1 MKKVTILVEIIST
14 ISAFASILWLFLAPG
29 PEPFAASLVAL
40 TAILGIGVQAQV
52 KLAKALDESL
62 SERLLSIQE
71 IRKVTDNIPRVTGD
85 ELFIKLQN
93 DNEFLSSFTSRLL
106 RIFGLRRELIPVI
119 EPELINLI
127 DDELEPLFN
136 IGVGNYSLKN
146 DKLKQFAMVAVKLAE
161 MVRAIE
167 NKLTQEHRKRF
178 DFS

>member
-1 MKKVTILVEIIST
+1 MKKVTILVQIIST
-14 ISAFASILWLFLAPG
+14 LGALATILWLFLAPG

-40 TAILGIGVQAQV
+40 TVILGIGVQAQV
-52 KLAKALDESL
+52 KLAKVLDESL

-71 IRKVTDNIPRVTGD
+71 IWKITNSIPRVSAN
-85 ELFIKLQN
+85 ELFMKLKN
-93 DNEFLSSFTSRLL
+93 DNEFLTAFTHRFL

-136 IGVGNYSLKN
+136 IEVGRYFLKES
-146 DKLKQFAMVAVKLAE
+146 KLKQFALVSIKLAD
-161 MVRAIE
+161 MVRVIE
-167 NKLTQEHRKRF
+167 NKLTQEHRKCF

>member
-14 ISAFASILWLFLAPG
+14 LSAFAAVLWLFLAPG
-29 PEPFAASLVAL
+29 PEPFVASLVAL
-40 TAILGIGVQAQV
+40 SAILGIGVRVQV
-52 KLAKALDESL
+52 KLARALDESL

-71 IRKVTDNIPRVTGD
+71 IRSVTDNIPRVTAN
-85 ELFIKLQN
+85 ELFLKLKN

-119 EPELINLI
+119 EPELISLI

-136 IGVGNYSLKN
+136 IEVGRYFLKKN
-146 DKLKQFAMVAVKLAE
+146 ELEQFAIVAFKLAE
-161 MVRAIE
+161 TVREIE